1 MNRISKLI
9 ALLTALVLVFA
20 LAACKKAAPQ
30 EQELSEEEKS
40 SIVASVEDQQQNIL
54 DDATKLSEEL
64 LDTFAGDMDLEGEWQ
79 DEVSQRATMDVTQ
92 DKDGTVKLVVHW
104 ASSATEASIW
114 EITGTWDADGGIL
127 SYDNGKYY
135 VLTVDEDGKDTVSGK
150 KTTKGAFLKEGKKL
164 RWQDSLNE
172 DDAVFVKPE

>member
-1 MNRISKLI
+1 MKNKWLI
-9 ALLTALVLVFA
+9 AGVLVLSV
-20 LAACKKAAPQ
+20 LAFTACGKKKEADIVDPEAVA
-30 EQELSEEEKS
+30 EEVQKE
-40 SIVASVEDQQQNIL
+40 VEEAESMTDEFL
-54 DDATKLSEEL
+54 KDYTGE
-64 LDTFAGDMDLEGEWQ
+64 MDLTGSWQ

-114 EITGTWDADGGIL
+114 EITGTWDADGGML

-172 DDAVFVKPE
+172 DDAVFAKPE

>member
-1 MNRISKLI
+1 
-9 ALLTALVLVFA
+9 
-20 LAACKKAAPQ
+20 
-30 EQELSEEEKS
+30 
-40 SIVASVEDQQQNIL
+40 
-54 DDATKLSEEL
+54 
-64 LDTFAGDMDLEGEWQ
+64 MDLEGEWQ

-114 EITGTWDADGGIL
+114 EITGTWDADGGML